1 MDDAAAADR
10 LGDRMVALSRR
21 VRAFFVGKEPLV
33 FVAALLAVLGILGFV
48 LLLDEVREG
57 GTMNFDTRILRSL
70 RQANDPR
77 KLVGPEWVQSMVRDI
92 TALGGVVV
100 LAMVVISVAG
110 FLLLVRRYHMMWLML
125 AATIGATAINSTIK
139 GLVDRPRPHVV
150 PQLTDVSHESFPSG
164 HSAMSAAVYLTL
176 GGLLAQTVS
185 RRRIKLY
192 FVSVAMTVAFLVG
205 FSRVCLGVHYPTDVL
220 AGWAVGLVWA
230 LLCWLA
236 ARYLQRRGAIER
248 EDDPTLP
255 ESDTL

>member
-1 MDDAAAADR
+1 MSD
-10 LGDRMVALSRR
+10 LIRR
-21 VRAFFVGKEPLV
+21 VRAFVIGKEPLV
-33 FVAALLAVLGILGFV
+33 FVAALFIVLGILAFV

-57 GTMNFDTRILRSL
+57 GTMNFDKRVLRSL
-70 RQANDPR
+70 RQPDDPG
-77 KLVGPEWVQSMVRDI
+77 KLIGPEWVQSMVRDV
-92 TALGGVVV
+92 TALGGVIV
-100 LAMVVISVAG
+100 LLMVVGSVAG

-125 AATIGATAINSTIK
+125 VATIGATAINSTIK
-139 GLVDRPRPHVV
+139 GMVDRPRPTIV

-192 FVSVAMTVAFLVG
+192 FIGVAMAVTFMVG
-205 FSRVCLGVHYPTDVL
+205 FSRICLGVHYPTDVL

-248 EDDPTLP
+248 EEDPTLP
-255 ESDTL
+255 ESKAS